1 MASNGQLYSM
11 LYDNVMKLLTTG
23 KIVPDQL
30 GSEIQKCITCF
41 KITTLMRNWMKKS
54 FYAKLYAILAF
65 LKGLPKFSRITVT
78 TENGSLK
85 NDQKYN
91 GFSGD
96 DTKIP

>member
-1 MASNGQLYSM
+1 
-11 LYDNVMKLLTTG
+11 
-23 KIVPDQL
+23 
-30 GSEIQKCITCF
+30 
-41 KITTLMRNWMKKS
+41 MKKS

-96 DTKIP
+96 DTKNTLKSVKKCRLPLLKA